1 MLAELARFTHMIC
14 LLAQD
19 AGAPPAGAAGE
30 ATSPF
35 SSITLPL
42 MLTMV
47 AFYFLF
53 LLPDRRKQKDL
64 EKLLSGLK
72 KNDPVTTVGGI
83 CGIVVNISPGS
94 KYVTI
99 RIDESNNTRI
109 KVLRTHISSVGP
121 HDEVEDKEKDKK
133 ETK

>member
-1 MLAELARFTHMIC
+1 MNAGFLKFFTL
-14 LLAQD
+14 LLAD
-19 AGAPPAGAAGE
+19 ETATTSEP
-30 ATSPF
+30 TSPF

-53 LLPDRRKQKDL
+53 MLPDRKKQKELD
-64 EKLLSGLK
+64 KLLSSLK

-83 CGIVVNISPGS
+83 CGFVVNVVPGS

-109 KVLRTHISSVGP
+109 KVLRTHISQVGP
-121 HDEVEDKEKDKK
+121 HDELEVKDK
-133 ETK
+133 